1 MKIGDLEKDLE
12 LNVMSQTY
20 QLIRNLKDGE
30 QRRVINWLA
39 DRFEVGQVGSVAP
52 SQTVVSRMEESS
64 RPTKAAKP
72 SAARKSAVLVATE
85 MPGDVEAI
93 VTELTNYSIQ
103 GLFERVQTKTD
114 VARVLLV
121 AAYLQ
126 ERGGADE
133 LGSRSINKE
142 LKSVGRGIKNITQ
155 AINSLL
161 KKDPALL
168 VMLRKTTKSQQ
179 GKKRC
184 RVTELG
190 MQKVKEALTTG
201 VLKV

>member
-1 MKIGDLEKDLE
+1 MKIGDLEQDVE

-20 QLIRNLKDGE
+20 QLLRNLKDGE

-39 DRFEVGQVGSVAP
+39 DRLHIGSKGGIAP
-52 SQTVVSRMEESS
+52 SQTVVSRVEASTRAAKSTRDSGS
-64 RPTKAAKP
+64 RKAA
-72 SAARKSAVLVATE
+72 AVVAE